1 MMSVVVFTGPNGNR
15 IAINSAAWQTVIED
29 IGGAK
34 GARTQIGFSGA
45 TSAIHVKESCDEV
58 ILRLQEAEAA
68 QAHSKLLRGVRESEK
83 SPPPADHVALRSPA
97 IAERPGDQE
106 VRHRGD

>member
-15 IAINSAAWQTVIED
+15 IAINSAAWQTVMED

-34 GARTQIGFSGA
+34 GARTQIGFAGA

-58 ILRLQEAEAA
+58 IRRLQEAEAA
-68 QAHSKLLRGVRESEK
+68 ES
-83 SPPPADHVALRSPA
+83 SLNRRTT
-97 IAERPGDQE
+97 RPVSVTRD
-106 VRHRGD
+106 